1 MLQVHVPDL
10 IDAKAQE
17 VQMQTK
23 IMMESMIEG
32 QTKAEQAAHRQKI
45 ESKLRQTVFRMQ
57 QSAVAYCFFMWRE
70 NVEFIGRMEEVKR
83 KTVNLLRNRVRPVSL
98 PFAAFLQV
106 LVAMFSLPAP
116 FAADEVLIELL
127 ASRVEWPFA
136 TASR

>member
-83 KTVNLLRNRVRPVSL
+83 KAVNLFRCVH
-98 PFAAFLQV
+98 
-106 LVAMFSLPAP
+106 LPAM
-116 FAADEVLIELL
+116 LKSCSI
-127 ASRVEWPFA
+127 
-136 TASR
+136 